1 VTFAKTRVGIPLF
14 ACIVRCANSRQCGI
28 RNCVNPLGGG
38 SCENLSLSFHSGP
51 RFSIF
56 RNHDRTVAAKAECPD
71 GAFKIKM
78 SAFPSWPAALRLDQA
93 AAYCGLSVETF
104 KAVCPVKPIAF
115 TDSSRGNRYLKA
127 KLDDW
132 LASLDPNG
140 LAEMPTRRFGE
151 KLNGDQRAASRA

>member
-1 VTFAKTRVGIPLF
+1 LRKPFPEIHLGLGFRFFETTIALWPARPSAQMEPL
-14 ACIVRCANSRQCGI
+14 
-28 RNCVNPLGGG
+28 
-38 SCENLSLSFHSGP
+38 
-51 RFSIF
+51 
-56 RNHDRTVAAKAECPD
+56 
-71 GAFKIKM
+71 IKM

-151 KLNGDQRAASRA
+151 KLNGGQCAAPRA